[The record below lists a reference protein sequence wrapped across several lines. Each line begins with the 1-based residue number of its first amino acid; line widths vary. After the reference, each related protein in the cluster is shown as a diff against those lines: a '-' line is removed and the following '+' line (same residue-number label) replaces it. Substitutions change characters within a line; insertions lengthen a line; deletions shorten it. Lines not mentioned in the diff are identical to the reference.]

1 MSTQHKIH
9 QVQQYIAALNQHD
22 MGIIE
27 QLYSKTATIEAPVGS
42 EARRGHDEIIAMY
55 TKAFAIDIQ
64 AELTGA
70 VRVASNYALFP
81 FRFGFNN
88 AGVPVEVEA
97 IDEFEFDADGRV
109 CSMRAFWGPENMK
122 SQ

>member
-1 MSTQHKIH
+1 MTTQQMIH

-27 QLYSKTATIEAPVGS
+27 QLYSESATIEDPVGS
-42 EARRGHDEIIAMY
+42 QPRRRRDEIVAMY
-55 TKAFAIDIQ
+55 TVAFSIDIQ

-81 FRFGFNN
+81 FRFAFTN

-97 IDEFEFDADGRV
+97 IDQFEFDADARV
-109 CSMRAFWGPENMK
+109 CSMRAFWGPENMTSK
-122 SQ
+122 